1 MPGISV
7 TEFLALLKKSRLL
20 SETQF
25 ARIHTGVQNA
35 KRPGNCEKLAETLVQ
50 QNVLTQWQSE
60 QLLKGQSGF
69 VLNQYRL
76 LNPVGRGGMGHV
88 FRGLNAETGQ
98 IVAIKVMARKLAD
111 NQTLVNRFRREIRA
125 SSLLNSPHLVRTFDA
140 GRVGKADFMVMEF
153 VHGDLLDRIASRLP
167 VLPEGIAAEIVRQA
181 ANGLQHAHEKHMVHR
196 DLKPANVMIHWD
208 DEGIGTVK
216 VMDMGLVRIMSE
228 ESEETKTVTRAGQ
241 VMGTPDY
248 MSPEQAWDTAKVDIR
263 GDIYSLGCLLFRLL
277 TGQVPFAGDNPLQVL
292 MARCSRDAPAV
303 RSLNP
308 AISLALEAVVQRM
321 TLRDPDARYQS
332 PQDVAEALAPHCQPL
347 TQVSLREA
355 SLASIGAESFASEEK
370 FELKNE
376 PADLEYNRFLREMQ
390 SGAEV
395 DLLFSGSSGDVAFSP
410 ADQTRPEES
419 TAPALRNVEPRAA
432 RVRKRPPV
440 RRGHRL
446 AIWLVSGTAALLIGV
461 LMLLAALRSD
471 APMPSSNGVNSGQTG
486 PEKLPA
492 AVIQEAADL
501 QVVAGAEFIHEP
513 RIVWEAGSPPA

>member
-1 MPGISV
+1 
-7 TEFLALLKKSRLL
+7 
-20 SETQF
+20 
-25 ARIHTGVQNA
+25 
-35 KRPGNCEKLAETLVQ
+35 
-50 QNVLTQWQSE
+50 
-60 QLLKGQSGF
+60 
-69 VLNQYRL
+69 
-76 LNPVGRGGMGHV
+76 
-88 FRGLNAETGQ
+88 
-98 IVAIKVMARKLAD
+98 
-111 NQTLVNRFRREIRA
+111 
-125 SSLLNSPHLVRTFDA
+125 
-140 GRVGKADFMVMEF
+140 
-153 VHGDLLDRIASRLP
+153 
-167 VLPEGIAAEIVRQA
+167 
-181 ANGLQHAHEKHMVHR
+181 
-196 DLKPANVMIHWD
+196 
-208 DEGIGTVK
+208 
-216 VMDMGLVRIMSE
+216 
-228 ESEETKTVTRAGQ
+228 
-241 VMGTPDY
+241 
-248 MSPEQAWDTAKVDIR
+248 
-263 GDIYSLGCLLFRLL
+263 
-277 TGQVPFAGDNPLQVL
+277 
-292 MARCSRDAPAV
+292 
-303 RSLNP
+303 
-308 AISLALEAVVQRM
+308 
-321 TLRDPDARYQS
+321 YQS

-410 ADQTRPEES
+410 ADQMRPEES

-513 RIVWEAGSPPA
+513 RIVWEAGSPPATEIIFQLGNQAPADCQVDPRSGRIRWPVSELQTPATYSIPLRLILQATDKDHVLATADLKVQVQAAPPASRFPVFVPVRLSPGRPFDAPLALDGDAAIADDCQYEILEGRQEGMQLDPRTGRFQWTPTDDQIGRHDIVVGVVGGPERRTLTQQQVRLTVRPGPLRIDMPVFDPQEAVAGTRFELAINPRLFNGLPR